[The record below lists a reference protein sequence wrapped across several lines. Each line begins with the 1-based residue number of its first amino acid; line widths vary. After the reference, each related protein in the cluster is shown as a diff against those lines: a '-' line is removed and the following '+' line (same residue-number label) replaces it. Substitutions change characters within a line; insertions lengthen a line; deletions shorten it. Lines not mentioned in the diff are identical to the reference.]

1 MGFLK
6 SDNVMLGQ
14 HADSKDEAL
23 WDVARKA
30 VQLGVTD
37 DAAAVHQSFIDREAL
52 GETGM
57 TEGFA
62 IPHAKCNEI
71 RRATV
76 IVYKNDHAVEWPS
89 FDGKPVDIAIA
100 LLVPNSQAGTT
111 HLKLLSKTAVLI
123 MDDDFKRLVR
133 DANDVEGIVNAI
145 NTELE
150 KE

>member
-14 HADSKDEAL
+14 HAGSKDEIL
-23 WDVARKA
+23 WDVAHKA
-30 VQLGVTD
+30 VDLGVAD

-62 IPHAKCNEI
+62 IPHAKCDEI
-71 RRATV
+71 RHAAV
-76 IVYKNDHAVEWPS
+76 IVYKNDHVVEWPS
-89 FDGKPVDIAIA
+89 FDDKPVDIAIA

-111 HLKLLSKTAVLI
+111 HLKLLSKTAVLL

-133 DANDVEGIVNAI
+133 ETNDVEGIVNAI
-145 NTELE
+145 NAELE